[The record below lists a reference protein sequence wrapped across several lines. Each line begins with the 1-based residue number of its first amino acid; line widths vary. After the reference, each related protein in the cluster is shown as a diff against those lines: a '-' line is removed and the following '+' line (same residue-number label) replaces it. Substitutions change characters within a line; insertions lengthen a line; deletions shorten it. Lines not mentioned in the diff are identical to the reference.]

1 MEEAFMKANL
11 VSANKPQRRTTRR
24 VLIGSLVVL
33 SSLLAA
39 CGGDKT
45 DSSASVETEAPVST
59 EVVDDTPQRIVS
71 LSPTHTEILYALGAG
86 DQVVAVDSMSNYPA
100 ESASVLTDISAYE
113 PNVEAI
119 SALEPDLVVIGDDFS
134 GLAEQLSTIGIE
146 SWVSPAPMTLDEA
159 YEQIVELGDVVGR
172 LDNAQSVTQKMKDDI
187 AEIVAAIEIPAT
199 PISYYHELDDTYY
212 SVTGNTFIGSIYE
225 LFGMRNIADATEG
238 ETDYPQLS
246 AEFIVSQ
253 DPNVIFLAD
262 VNLGVT
268 AETVAARPGWSGLS
282 AVVSGN
288 IVAIDDDIAS
298 RWGPRLVEYV
308 QAVADGVS
316 QYIASLR

>member
-1 MEEAFMKANL
+1 MKANL

-45 DSSASVETEAPVST
+45 DSSASVETEAPVTT

-100 ESASVLTDISAYE
+100 ESASVLTDISGYE

-187 AEIVAAIEIPAT
+187 AEIVATIEIPAT

-212 SVTGNTFIGSIYE
+212 SVTGNTFIGSIYD

-238 ETDYPQLS
+238 DTDYPQLS

-288 IVAIDDDIAS
+288 IVAINDDIAS
-298 RWGPRLVEYV
+298 RWGPRLVEFV
-308 QAVADGVS
+308 QAVATGLAAYVTS
-316 QYIASLR
+316 QG

>member
-1 MEEAFMKANL
+1 MKANL
-11 VSANKPQRRTTRR
+11 FSANKPQRRSTRR
-24 VLIGSLVVL
+24 VLIGSLVAL
-33 SSLLAA
+33 TSLVAA
-39 CGGDKT
+39 CGGDTK
-45 DSSASVETEAPVST
+45 DSGSSSVTEAPVST

-71 LSPTHTEILYALGAG
+71 LSPTHTEILFALGAG

-100 ESASVLTDISAYE
+100 ESASVLTDISGYE

-187 AEIVAAIEIPAT
+187 AEIVATIEIPAT

-316 QYIASLR
+316 QYIASLS

>member
-1 MEEAFMKANL
+1 MEEVSMKANL
-11 VSANKPQRRTTRR
+11 FSANKPQRRSTRR
-24 VLIGSLVVL
+24 VLIGSLVAL
-33 SSLLAA
+33 TSLVAA
-39 CGGDKT
+39 CGGDTK
-45 DSSASVETEAPVST
+45 DSGSSSVTEAPVST

-71 LSPTHTEILYALGAG
+71 LSPTHTEILFALGAG

-100 ESASVLTDISAYE
+100 ESASVLTDISGYE

-187 AEIVAAIEIPAT
+187 AEIVATIEIPAT

-316 QYIASLR
+316 QYIASLS

>member
-1 MEEAFMKANL
+1 MKANQ

-24 VLIGSLVVL
+24 VLIGSLVAITSV
-33 SSLLAA
+33 LAA
-39 CGGDKT
+39 CGSDKT
-45 DSSASVETEAPVST
+45 ESSVSVETETPTANQVNG
-59 EVVDDTPQRIVS
+59 DAPQRIVS

-134 GLAEQLSTIGIE
+134 GLAEQLSMIGIE

-159 YEQIVELGDVVGR
+159 YEQIIDLGKVVGHA
-172 LDNAQSVTQKMKDDI
+172 DEAQSLTQKMQDDI
-187 AEIVAAIEIPAT
+187 SGIVDAVEISAT

-238 ETDYPQLS
+238 DSDYPQLS

-316 QYIASLR
+316 QYIASLS